1 LLVSDSPAL
10 MESMLSKFSHKSDRK
25 PAQLLAGFSHRHERS
40 NFIRFTSLIDRPNNA
55 MNRIG
60 TERMP
65 QFFSDNMASL
75 SSTLS
80 AVSAET
86 VEVRGDGGA
95 VRQTVTYEW
104 SQ

>member
-1 LLVSDSPAL
+1 
-10 MESMLSKFSHKSDRK
+10 
-25 PAQLLAGFSHRHERS
+25 
-40 NFIRFTSLIDRPNNA
+40 
-55 MNRIG
+55 
-60 TERMP
+60 MP

-86 VEVRGDGGA
+86 LEVRGDGGA